1 MDGNRQK
8 QTKMI
13 GNGQEWTK
21 MDENR
26 EIPKQ
31 IPHWT
36 NKDKNEQ
43 KGLSQKPFNG
53 CKETMM

>member
-1 MDGNRQK
+1 
-8 QTKMI
+8 MI